1 MTTSRLRG
9 FRLVSRRRGSTVRW
23 PPKAR
28 GPATRFPSAAGCSS
42 TRPIPI
48 QRARREGRSPPMPD
62 RTRLL
67 GDEAHGAAAFEA
79 VVSEIP
85 DDRWD
90 DRTVTPEGWTPVV
103 LMAHVAGWLDECA
116 DVLEAMRAGTW
127 DPDAADEPVDTI
139 NARQASRAAART
151 PQSAEEPIAP
161 ARLRAR
167 AAWEALPELTPDA
180 WSWFEESG
188 PNHYAKHVHDLSA
201 WLAGTASD
209 PRGGAMLQDDAEAWV
224 SFGAL
229 LEAVDPSAR
238 DAEGWSVTDVCFH
251 LAAWF
256 GKGADCVEHGAGW
269 GLPWEIDA
277 DRPTEEVNA
286 AFLARSRAMT
296 REQARV
302 ALDDARDR
310 LRAAF
315 SAQTDPSD
323 GVKDVFKECT
333 VDHYAEHV
341 PMLRRLTGSEG
352 SVA

>member
-1 MTTSRLRG
+1 
-9 FRLVSRRRGSTVRW
+9 
-23 PPKAR
+23 
-28 GPATRFPSAAGCSS
+28 
-42 TRPIPI
+42 
-48 QRARREGRSPPMPD
+48 MPD
-62 RTRLL
+62 RHQLL
-67 GDEAHGAAAFEA
+67 DDEAAGAAAFDA
-79 VVSEIP
+79 VLATIP

-90 DRTVTPEGWTPVV
+90 ETTVTPDGWTPITVV
-103 LMAHVAGWLDECA
+103 AHVAGWLDECS
-116 DVLEAMRAGTW
+116 DVLEAMRAGTL
-127 DPDAADEPVDTI
+127 DPGAPKGSVEAI
-139 NARQASRAAART
+139 NARQASRAAALT
-151 PQSAEEPIAP
+151 TSEATASFAA
-161 ARLRAR
+161 ARVRAR
-167 AAWEALPELTPDA
+167 AAWEALPVLTPDA

-201 WLAGTASD
+201 WLAGETPD
-209 PRGGAMLQDDAEAWV
+209 PDVGAMLQEDAERWV
-224 SFGAL
+224 AFGAL
-229 LEAVDPSAR
+229 VDKADSAAR
-238 DAEGWSVTDVCFH
+238 DSEGWAVTDICFH
-251 LAAWF
+251 VAAWF

-269 GLPWEIDA
+269 GPPWETDA

-296 REQARV
+296 PDEARA

-315 SAQTDPSD
+315 SAQTRPAD

>member
-1 MTTSRLRG
+1 
-9 FRLVSRRRGSTVRW
+9 
-23 PPKAR
+23 
-28 GPATRFPSAAGCSS
+28 
-42 TRPIPI
+42 
-48 QRARREGRSPPMPD
+48 MPD
-62 RTRLL
+62 RARLL
-67 GDEAHGAAAFEA
+67 EDEAAGAAAFDA
-79 VVSEIP
+79 VLGTIP
-85 DDRWD
+85 DHRWNEP
-90 DRTVTPEGWTPVV
+90 TVTPDGWTPIV
-103 LMAHVAGWLDECA
+103 LVAHVAGWLDECSE
-116 DVLEAMRAGTW
+116 VLEAMRAGTW
-127 DPDAADEPVDTI
+127 DPNAPEEPVEML
-139 NARQASRAAART
+139 NARQASRAAALTRSHA
-151 PQSAEEPIAP
+151 QVLVAA
-161 ARLRAR
+161 ARVRAR
-167 AAWEALPELTPDA
+167 AAWSALPELTPDA

-209 PRGGAMLQDDAEAWV
+209 PRVGAMLQDDAEAWV

-269 GLPWEIDA
+269 GPPWEIDA

-296 REQARV
+296 LEQARV
-302 ALDDARDR
+302 ALADARDR